1 MAPHTRTQPLAH
13 PVPPSLYRLTRLLL
27 PHYAPTTGKASAP
40 QTLED
45 LVGLVVNQPAAAAAL
60 LTHTPALAT
69 MPTVVKLLRLVCPP
83 GHLQHD
89 PRPVPRVI
97 AGRLLLP

>member
-60 LTHTPALAT
+60 LTPFEMCSEWIRHEKPLRKPKSGWAFANDPEQYPLALSE
-69 MPTVVKLLRLVCPP
+69 LD
-83 GHLQHD
+83 G
-89 PRPVPRVI
+89 I
-97 AGRLLLP
+97 